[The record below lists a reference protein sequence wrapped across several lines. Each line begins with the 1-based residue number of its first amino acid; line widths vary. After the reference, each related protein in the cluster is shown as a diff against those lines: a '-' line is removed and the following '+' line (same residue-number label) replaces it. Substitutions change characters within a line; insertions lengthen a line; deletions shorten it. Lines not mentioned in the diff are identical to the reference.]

1 MNSGVRA
8 PRSLLPGSR
17 ANTMMFNLQRL
28 TSLTI
33 ILFLYPFTAV
43 VFAASSPGNGELLYR
58 KHCGGCHPDP
68 VALMPSEKMVSLM
81 REPPAA
87 MPAFGEDRL
96 PESDARAI
104 ADFIRRGRS
113 AGKTSAPAAAA
124 VQASRPANQSRAEPA
139 AIPAR
144 TVPAAEA
151 VIPVPGN
158 REKKSDSAGPQQ
170 EKKRRLRSFVRSWTV
185 KSLRD
190 GEVVALQQFE
200 IAANA
205 RNEMT
210 VVPSVTLVDYAA
222 KVTAFEISDSRL
234 KLELTWTWKNSP
246 SYWKIETYQMA
257 LSEDGKKMS
266 GTYKLRAVGGQ
277 NVTRSVW
284 AE

>member
-1 MNSGVRA
+1 MLAFFCDLLYFRSEFKGSLRTCGQPTSTKNYGKPRMNSGVRT

-158 REKKSDSAGPQQ
+158 REKNPTVPGRSRRRSGGCGALSGAGP
-170 EKKRRLRSFVRSWTV
+170 
-185 KSLRD
+185 
-190 GEVVALQQFE
+190 
-200 IAANA
+200 
-205 RNEMT
+205 
-210 VVPSVTLVDYAA
+210 
-222 KVTAFEISDSRL
+222 
-234 KLELTWTWKNSP
+234 
-246 SYWKIETYQMA
+246 
-257 LSEDGKKMS
+257 
-266 GTYKLRAVGGQ
+266 
-277 NVTRSVW
+277 
-284 AE
+284 